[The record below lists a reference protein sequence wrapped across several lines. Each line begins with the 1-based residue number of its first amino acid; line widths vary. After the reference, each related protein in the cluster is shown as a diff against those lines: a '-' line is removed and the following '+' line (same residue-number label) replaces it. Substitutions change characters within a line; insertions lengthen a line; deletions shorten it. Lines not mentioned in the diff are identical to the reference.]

1 MWIYDAC
8 NLWLKASRYT
18 IKAMKSTLS
27 VEETIPAGLQLDVEA
42 ALDWFNAQKNE
53 TQGVTFEVTGIID
66 AEASLQQQGDRD
78 LRLVLCGGDRCEQRR
93 FRSSQ
98 SSEGVSISFA
108 ESGDGK
114 AVGSQPNA
122 KLDPPP
128 GALKNWLDRTLDGH
142 KFTFIVFYRGL
153 W

>member
-1 MWIYDAC
+1 
-8 NLWLKASRYT
+8 
-18 IKAMKSTLS
+18 MKSTLS

-42 ALDWFNAQKNE
+42 ALDWFNAQKDE

-66 AEASLQQQGDRD
+66 AEASLQQQGNRD
-78 LRLVLCGGDRCEQRR
+78 LRLVLCGDDRCEQRT
-93 FRSSQ
+93 FRTSQ
-98 SSEGVSISFA
+98 SSDGFSIHFA
-108 ESGDGK
+108 ESGSGTASGTESD
-114 AVGSQPNA
+114 A

-128 GALKNWLDRTLDGH
+128 GALKNWLDRTLSGH